1 MEMASKRVS
10 PDTKFEYSA
19 AIECAGVE
27 DAMISLSSYKISM
40 TQRAELT
47 SQHRAADSAIITR
60 NLSFELVL
68 FYSQPG
74 RDGRTHDSRSQKR
87 CHCLYT

>member
-10 PDTKFEYSA
+10 PDTKFEYRA
-19 AIECAGVE
+19 AMECAGVE
-27 DAMISLSSYKISM
+27 DAMISLSSYRVSM
-40 TQRAELT
+40 TQRAKLT

-60 NLSFELVL
+60 KLSFELVL
-68 FYSQPG
+68 FYGQLG